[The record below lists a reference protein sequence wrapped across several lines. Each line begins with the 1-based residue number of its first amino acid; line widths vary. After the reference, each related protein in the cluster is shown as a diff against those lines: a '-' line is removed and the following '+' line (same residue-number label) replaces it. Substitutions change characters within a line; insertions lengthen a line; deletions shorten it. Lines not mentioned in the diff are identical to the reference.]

1 MVLVGVVG
9 GTGGCGVPLINYLL
23 EKGYSVRM
31 LARTPEKVT
40 QIDNKEVTVIKG
52 DALNEEDI
60 AEVCQD
66 VDLVISCA
74 GGGPG
79 AQIMEKL
86 ASNIV
91 KAKPKR
97 CYFITSLGMG
107 GSSMTINLLLGF
119 FLGRQKILDYEK
131 ADALMLKNNYTVVRP
146 CHLKGEPVGDY
157 CATSDT
163 GMSSKAISK
172 TDVALF
178 LLNCVENQEW
188 DGMPVQLYN
197 AACKK

>member
-1 MVLVGVVG
+1 MVLVGVIG

-23 EKGYSVRM
+23 DKGYSVQM
-31 LARTPEKVT
+31 LARTPEKVE
-40 QIDNKEVTVIKG
+40 QKDNPEVTVIKG

-60 AEVCQD
+60 VQVCQD
-66 VDLVISCA
+66 VDILISCA

-79 AQIMEKL
+79 VRIMEKL
-86 ASNIV
+86 ASNVV

-107 GSSMTINLLLGF
+107 GSSTAVNLLLS
-119 FLGRQKILDYEK
+119 LVVGRKNIVDCDK
-131 ADALMLKNNYTVVRP
+131 ADSLILENGYTVVRP
-146 CHLKGEPVGDY
+146 CELKGDPLGDY
-157 CATSDT
+157 YATSKT
-163 GMSSKAISK
+163 GMSIKAISK

-178 LLNCVENQEW
+178 LANCVENTEW
-188 DGMPVQLYN
+188 DGKPVQLYN